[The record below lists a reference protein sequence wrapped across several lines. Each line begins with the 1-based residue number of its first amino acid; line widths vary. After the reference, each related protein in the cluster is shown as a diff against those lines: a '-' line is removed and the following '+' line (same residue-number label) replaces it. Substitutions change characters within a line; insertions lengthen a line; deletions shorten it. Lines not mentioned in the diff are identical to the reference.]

1 MDEETL
7 KELLQDY
14 FVDSFQITSYIENC
28 KDCVANVK
36 CNIQHQSDVNDLIKF
51 DSKETNK
58 TLK

>member
-14 FVDSFQITSYIENC
+14 FVDSFQITSYIENR

-36 CNIQHQSDVNDLIKF
+36 CNIQHQPDLNDLIKF